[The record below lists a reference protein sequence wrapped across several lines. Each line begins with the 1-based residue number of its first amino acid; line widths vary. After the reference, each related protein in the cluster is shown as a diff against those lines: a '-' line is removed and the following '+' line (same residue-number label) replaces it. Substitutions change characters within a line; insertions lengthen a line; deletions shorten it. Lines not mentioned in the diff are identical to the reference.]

1 MYSNDTFFHL
11 TFFGQIGLAL
21 LSLGLA
27 CATLWCFVKISSRF
41 DLFVKVLLAIVFFWL
56 FTWLS
61 PQVYYLYYL
70 QLLDGL
76 PLQNVIQ
83 MPPSPIDLLKIATF
97 TENANL
103 SAHAKGILFWLMII
117 LAIGKARYP
126 NRP

>member
-11 TFFGQIGLAL
+11 TFPGQIGLAL

-41 DLFVKVLLAIVFFWL
+41 GLFVKVLLAIVFLWL

-70 QLLDGL
+70 QLFDGL

-83 MPPSPIDLLKIATF
+83 MPPSPIDLVKIATF

-103 SAHAKGILFWLMII
+103 SAHAKGVLFWLM
-117 LAIGKARYP
+117 LAVSCWKSHTDRQP
-126 NRP
+126 